1 MLRTGSSLGAA
12 LQEHH
17 HGAQITLDE
26 EPPHVSQALY
36 RTQPEPAAHSR
47 RRTMSHYYR
56 RHGTTTLFAAHHVTT
71 GKVIGQCMS
80 RQRHQEWLRFR
91 CRIDAETP
99 RHLDV
104 HLIADNYAIQ
114 KHAWDPASLTQD
126 PRFHM
131 RFTPTSASWL
141 NLVERIFGIIT
152 EDRIRCSVFTSVP
165 ELVDAI
171 NEYLEDHNADPKPFL
186 PRCSADQT
194 PIRGR

>member
-36 RTQPEPAAHSR
+36 RTQHEPAAHSR
-47 RRTMSHYYR
+47 RRTMTHYYR
-56 RHGTTTLFAAHHVTT
+56 RHGTTTLFAALHVTT

-80 RQRHQEWLRFR
+80 RQRYREWLRFLR
-91 CRIDAETP
+91 RIDAETP

-104 HLIADNYAIQ
+104 HLITDNYATH
-114 KHAWDPASLTQD
+114 KHVWVPASAV
-126 PRFHM
+126 PHAFH
-131 RFTPTSASWL
+131 PDLCSWL

-152 EDRIRCSVFTSVP
+152 EDRIRCSVFKS
-165 ELVDAI
+165 
-171 NEYLEDHNADPKPFL
+171 
-186 PRCSADQT
+186 
-194 PIRGR
+194 

>member
-1 MLRTGSSLGAA
+1 MLTTGSSLGAA
-12 LQEHH
+12 LQEN

-26 EPPHVSQALY
+26 GPPHASQALS
-36 RTQPEPAAHSR
+36 RTQPEPAAHGR
-47 RRTMSHYYR
+47 RRTMAHDYK
-56 RHGTTTLFAAHHVTT
+56 RHGITTLFAALHVTT
-71 GKVIGQCMS
+71 GKVIGHCMS
-80 RQRHQEWLRFR
+80 RQRYQEWLRFLR
-91 CRIDAETP
+91 RIDAETP

-104 HLIADNYAIQ
+104 HLITDNYATH
-114 KHAWDPASLTQD
+114 KHAWGRH

-141 NLVERIFGIIT
+141 NQVERIFGIIT
-152 EDRIRCSVFTSVP
+152 EDRIRCSVLKSVP

-171 NEYLEDHNADPKPFL
+171 NEYLKDHNADPKPFL